1 MKNEIKNEAF
11 SIIAE
16 ILKVNTKTLNINS
29 SSKNIKN
36 WDSLANFN
44 ILIAIEKK
52 FNIKIK
58 AKDYSKLGNLSDI
71 LKIINLY
78 KKK

>member
-78 KKK
+78 KK

>member
-52 FNIKIK
+52 FNIEIK

-78 KKK
+78 KK

>member
-1 MKNEIKNEAF
+1 MKNEIRNEAF
-11 SIIAE
+11 SIVAE

-29 SSKNIKN
+29 SSKNLKN

-71 LKIINLY
+71 IKVIELC
-78 KKK
+78 KK